1 MIPPCDPVIL
11 ENNPQFKHLYEQV
24 TTKFLNPDGSTR
36 ANDAQP
42 ARTAL
47 LEELNDCRIRDA
59 RKKITKQTLRRLA
72 FDPDSELPDEYRDP
86 AAIVYLYLESRP
98 DVINLPADN
107 DDQPDTDTALH
118 LLTPDIDLF
127 YSSLPDLVE
136 PFSRILLADLCD
148 LRAITEAGADPDEP
162 AAAASPAE
170 GPRTRA
176 RTRQTTTGSRRTA
189 AQQITLS
196 SRLDKRIQAL
206 RHRQLSELPAARTR
220 MAATAAEVLAT
231 RTAVLERTVMLLERA
246 KHGALARATKAKAEH
261 LATVAQ
267 GLEGRLSV
275 MKLEVSATIH
285 TPEVVAALG
294 RYWDHLEDTRERL
307 EERRAEVLGEL
318 KAYGLVAEDESG
330 RGEGASE
337 DSIRSEP
344 ETMGEEITLISKLNK
359 ISPLPLPPREYTSV
373 NPIPDPLTKL
383 HIISK
388 MADDA
393 ISIYDEIE
401 IEDMTFDPN
410 LQIYHYPCPCGDRFE
425 IAIDDLRDG
434 EDIAVCPSCSL
445 MIRVI
450 FDEADLVKD
459 DDKNGS
465 AGAVAVQ
472 A

>member
-11 ENNPQFKHLYEQV
+11 ENNPQFRHLYEQV
-24 TTKFLNPDGSTR
+24 TTKFLNQDGSTR

-42 ARTAL
+42 ARKAL
-47 LEELNDCRIRDA
+47 VEELNDCRIRDA
-59 RKKITKQTLRRLA
+59 RKKITKQALRRLA
-72 FDPDSELPDEYRDP
+72 FDPDSELPDECRDP

-98 DVINLPADN
+98 DVINLPADH
-107 DDQPDTDTALH
+107 DDQPDTDTDTLQ

-127 YSSLPDLVE
+127 YSSLPDLAE
-136 PFSRILLADLCD
+136 PLSRILLADLDD
-148 LRAITEAGADPDEP
+148 LRAITDAGTDSDAS

-176 RTRQTTTGSRRTA
+176 RTRQTTTGTRRTA

-231 RTAVLERTVMLLERA
+231 RAAVLERTVMLLERA
-246 KHGALARATKAKAEH
+246 KHGAFARATKAKAEH

-275 MKLEVSATIH
+275 MKLEISASIH

-307 EERRAEVLGEL
+307 EERRTEALEEL
-318 KAYGLVAEDESG
+318 RAYGLVAEEGSDRE
-330 RGEGASE
+330 EGASE
-337 DSIRSEP
+337 DTMRSGP
-344 ETMGEEITLISKLNK
+344 ETMQEIYCRYWTLIREVEKSKQNPN
-359 ISPLPLPPREYTSV
+359 PLTTSV
-373 NPIPDPLTKL
+373 HTTSK
-383 HIISK
+383 SK

-425 IAIDDLRDG
+425 IAIDNLRDG